1 MIKKQLKNFLNYV
14 IISTIEKIGDDD
26 LKTKLKKYITIL
38 LGLIIT
44 AYAISTLYLPNKVV
58 SGGVS
63 GISTILYH
71 QLGIQP
77 GLSFAVINILL
88 LLIAF
93 KFIGKEFVVNSVLGA
108 GLISVLVE
116 VFSYLPPLTNNVFL
130 ATVFGSVLY
139 GFGIGLTLIEGASSG
154 GTDILGRLLQCIFPH
169 IKIGRMLLFVDLAV
183 IVTSLII
190 FKQVDLTLYGIIAL
204 FLSTY
209 SIDLLM
215 NKLNVSKLAF
225 IVTDKGKEIAKML
238 VSTSP
243 RGVTILDAVGAYTME
258 EREVLMCALKESEII
273 DFQRKILEIDELA
286 FIIYSESQ
294 QIVGNGF
301 YVYR

>member
-1 MIKKQLKNFLNYV
+1 MIRKIKKYA
-14 IISTIEKIGDDD
+14 
-26 LKTKLKKYITIL
+26 TIL
-38 LGLIIT
+38 IGLIIT

-63 GISTILYH
+63 GVSTILYH

-77 GLSFAVINILL
+77 GLSFAVINIVL
-88 LLIAF
+88 LLIAL
-93 KFIGKEFVVNSVLGA
+93 KFIGKDFVLHSFLGA

-116 VFSYLPPLTNNVFL
+116 VFSYLPPLTTNVFL

-154 GTDILGRLLQCIFPH
+154 GTDILGRLLQCVFPH
-169 IKIGRMLLFVDLAV
+169 IKIGRLLLVVDLAV
-183 IVTSLII
+183 ILTSLII

-204 FLSTY
+204 FLSTF
-209 SIDLLM
+209 SIDLLIG
-215 NKLNVSKLAF
+215 KLNVSKLAF
-225 IVTDKGKEIAKML
+225 VVTDQGDDIAHML
-238 VSTSP
+238 ISTSP
-243 RGVTILDAVGAYTME
+243 RGVTIIDAVGAYTME
-258 EREVLMCALKESEII
+258 NKKVLMCALKDSEVI
-273 DFQRKILEIDELA
+273 DFQKKILDVDDEA

>member
-1 MIKKQLKNFLNYV
+1 MIRKIKKYA
-14 IISTIEKIGDDD
+14 
-26 LKTKLKKYITIL
+26 TIL
-38 LGLIIT
+38 IGLIIT

-63 GISTILYH
+63 GVSTILYH

-77 GLSFAVINILL
+77 GLSFAVINIVL
-88 LLIAF
+88 LLIAL
-93 KFIGKEFVVNSVLGA
+93 KFIGKDFVLPSLLGA

-116 VFSYLPPLTNNVFL
+116 VFSYLPPLTTNVFL

-154 GTDILGRLLQCIFPH
+154 GTDILGRLLQCVFPH
-169 IKIGRMLLFVDLAV
+169 IKIGRLLLVVDLAV
-183 IVTSLII
+183 ILTSLII

-204 FLSTY
+204 FLSTF
-209 SIDLLM
+209 SIDLLIS
-215 NKLNVSKLAF
+215 KLNVSKLAF
-225 IVTDKGKEIAKML
+225 VVTDQGDDIAHML
-238 VSTSP
+238 ISTSP
-243 RGVTILDAVGAYTME
+243 RGVTIIDAVGAYTME
-258 EREVLMCALKESEII
+258 NKKVLMCALKDSEVI
-273 DFQRKILEIDELA
+273 DFQKKILDVDDEA

>member
-1 MIKKQLKNFLNYV
+1 MMRKIKKYA
-14 IISTIEKIGDDD
+14 
-26 LKTKLKKYITIL
+26 TIL
-38 LGLIIT
+38 IGLIIT

-63 GISTILYH
+63 GVSTILYH

-77 GLSFAVINILL
+77 GLSFAVINIVL
-88 LLIAF
+88 LLIAL
-93 KFIGKEFVVNSVLGA
+93 KFIGKDFVLPSLLGA

-116 VFSYLPPLTNNVFL
+116 VFSYLPPLTTNVFL

-154 GTDILGRLLQCIFPH
+154 GTDILGRLLQCVFPH
-169 IKIGRMLLFVDLAV
+169 IKIGRLLLVVDLAV
-183 IVTSLII
+183 ILTSLII

-204 FLSTY
+204 FLSTF
-209 SIDLLM
+209 SIDLLIS
-215 NKLNVSKLAF
+215 KLNVSKLAF
-225 IVTDKGKEIAKML
+225 VVTDQGDDIAHML
-238 VSTSP
+238 ISTSP
-243 RGVTILDAVGAYTME
+243 RGVTIIDAVGAYTME
-258 EREVLMCALKESEII
+258 NKKVLMCALKDSEVI
-273 DFQRKILEIDELA
+273 DFQKKILDVDDEA

>member
-1 MIKKQLKNFLNYV
+1 MIRKIKKYA
-14 IISTIEKIGDDD
+14 
-26 LKTKLKKYITIL
+26 TIL
-38 LGLIIT
+38 IGLIIT

-63 GISTILYH
+63 GVSTILYH

-77 GLSFAVINILL
+77 GLSFAVINIVL
-88 LLIAF
+88 LLIAL
-93 KFIGKEFVVNSVLGA
+93 KFIGKDFVLHSFLGA

-116 VFSYLPPLTNNVFL
+116 VFSYLPPLTTNVFL

-154 GTDILGRLLQCIFPH
+154 GTDILGRLLQCVFPH
-169 IKIGRMLLFVDLAV
+169 IKIGRLLLVVDLAV
-183 IVTSLII
+183 ILTSLII

-204 FLSTY
+204 FLSTF
-209 SIDLLM
+209 SIDLLIS
-215 NKLNVSKLAF
+215 KLNVSKLAF
-225 IVTDKGKEIAKML
+225 VVTDQGDDIAHML
-238 VSTSP
+238 ISTSP
-243 RGVTILDAVGAYTME
+243 RGVTIIDAVGAYTME
-258 EREVLMCALKESEII
+258 NKKVLMCALKDSEVI
-273 DFQRKILEIDELA
+273 DFQKKILDVDDEA